1 MKKIILSSFFLA
13 ISAGLMAQPALT
25 HINNALIDGDQNV
38 YREIKYVEPGSAGAN
53 QIWDF
58 SKIQF
63 TGDKHESNI
72 LSTPSR
78 NLSGISEF
86 NLLLNDSGYEY
97 FYNFSENGFEEKGF
111 INNEKELTLVYSDP
125 VVKMKYPFSFSEQ
138 FKDAY
143 VGVANYKEGTRID
156 VSGDYTVEAD
166 AFGTLIFPDRVVK
179 NALRIK
185 ITRNGLDRNMCGS
198 TVSTSVRYLWYAAGM
213 RYPVL
218 NISNLEYQAS
228 GQVPT
233 VTKTAF
239 VNLEQPD
246 ANTTIAGSEEPRIQV
261 EKSDVSVILFPNPF
275 SEKITYNYFLRNQIP
290 VSIELF
296 DMTGNNRLQL
306 VKNQVQTEGLHTGDL
321 DGLTIGLTPGIYYLR
336 FTFDKQVVVSK
347 IVKI

>member
-1 MKKIILSSFFLA
+1 MKKIILSSLFLA
-13 ISAGLMAQPALT
+13 MSAGVMAQPALT
-25 HINNALIDGDQNV
+25 HKNNALIDGDANV
-38 YREIKYVEPGSAGAN
+38 YREIQFVEPGNAGPN
-53 QIWDF
+53 RIWDF

-72 LSTPSR
+72 QSTPSR
-78 NLSGISEF
+78 NLSGISEY

-97 FYNFSENGFEEKGF
+97 FYNFSNNGFEEKGF
-111 INNEKELTLVYSDP
+111 INKEKELTLIYSDP
-125 VVKMKYPFSFSEQ
+125 VMKMKYPFSFSEQ

-143 VGVANYKEGTRID
+143 VGVATYKEGSRID
-156 VSGDYTVEAD
+156 VSGDYSVEAD

-179 NALRIK
+179 NALRVK

-198 TVSTSVRYLWYAAGM
+198 TVSTSVRYLWYADGM

-218 NISNLEYQAS
+218 NISTMEYQAS
-228 GQVPT
+228 AQAPV

-239 VNLEQPD
+239 INLDQTVEGD
-246 ANTTIAGSEEPRIQV
+246 ILAGSEEPQIQV

-290 VSIELF
+290 VTIELF
-296 DMTGNNRLQL
+296 DMTGSSRLQI
-306 VKNQVQTEGLHTGDL
+306 VKNQLQTEGLHTGDL

>member
-1 MKKIILSSFFLA
+1 MKKIILSSLFLA
-13 ISAGLMAQPALT
+13 MSAGLMAQPALT
-25 HINNALIDGDQNV
+25 HRNNALIDGDQNV
-38 YREIKYVEPGSAGAN
+38 YREIKNVEPGSAGAN

-72 LSTPSR
+72 QSTPSR
-78 NLSGISEF
+78 NLSGISEY
-86 NLLLNDSGYEY
+86 NLLLNDNGYEY

-111 INNEKELTLVYSDP
+111 INIEKELTLVYSDP
-125 VVKMKYPFSFSEQ
+125 VVKMKYPFAFSEQ
-138 FKDAY
+138 FKDTY
-143 VGVANYKEGTRID
+143 VGVATYKEGTRID

-198 TVSTSVRYLWYAAGM
+198 TVSTSVRYLWYAGGM

-218 NISNLEYQAS
+218 NITNMEYQAS

-239 VNLEQPD
+239 VNLEQSD
-246 ANTTIAGSEEPRIQV
+246 ASTTIAGSEEPQIQV

-306 VKNQVQTEGLHTGDL
+306 VKNQIQTEGLHTGDL